1 MADPSTLKAKARD
14 GVTRRHALQ
23 GAMMAGALG
32 AMPGGLLAAVAKAP
46 RRQIIRGA
54 SVISRDAKI
63 GTLPVADILIEG
75 DTIRA
80 IGANLG
86 AVDAEAIDGAG
97 MIAMPG
103 FVDTHRHMWQGA
115 IRRVFPDATLG
126 EYFGQVLA
134 AIGPHYRPDD
144 VHVGN
149 LVSALSAI
157 DAGVTSILD
166 WSHIQNSPAHSD
178 AAIAAL
184 QASGIRAVFG
194 YGTPQTG
201 DVAMSD
207 DKKHRYPQDIKRLR
221 ATYFN
226 SPDQLLTLALAAD
239 GPSFGP
245 VEPAIAEWRAAREVG
260 ARISVHIM
268 GPQTLDNLKVMHG
281 MGLLKDDTTYVH
293 CTNLPDEAWQLLAA
307 TGGTVSISSSIEMQ
321 MGHGMPAVQAALDHG
336 IRPSLSVDVETSAP
350 NDMFSQMRSVL
361 ALQRLNANEAKTVDE
376 ARAPALLT
384 ASDVLDFATIEG
396 ARANGLA
403 ARTGSLTPGKQ
414 ADILLL
420 RTDRINSVPV
430 RRSDPIG
437 AVVLGMDTGNIDSV
451 FVAGRALKRGGKLIG
466 VDLPAL
472 TARATAS
479 QAYLLEK
486 AGFPA

>member
-1 MADPSTLKAKARD
+1 MADRNIDKAS
-14 GVTRRHALQ
+14 GGFSRRHALQ
-23 GAMMAGALG
+23 GALLAGALG
-32 AMPGGLLAAVAKAP
+32 AMPGGLLAATAKGP

-54 SVISRDAKI
+54 TVISRDPKV
-63 GTLPVADILIEG
+63 GNLPVADILIEG
-75 DTIRA
+75 ETIKA

-86 AVDAEAIDGAG
+86 VTDAERIDGAG

-115 IRRVFPDATLG
+115 IRRVFPDATLD

-134 AIGPHYRPDD
+134 GIGPHYRPED

-184 QASGIRAVFG
+184 QASSIRAVFG

-201 DVAMSD
+201 AVSMAD

-245 VEPAIAEWRAAREVG
+245 VEPAIAEWNAAREVG
-260 ARISVHIM
+260 ARISVHVM

-281 MGLLKDDTTYVH
+281 QGLLKDDTTYVH
-293 CTNLPDEAWQLLAA
+293 CTNLPDEAWKLLAA
-307 TGGTVSISSSIEMQ
+307 TGGTISISSSIEMQ

-350 NDMFSQMRSVL
+350 NDMFTQMRSL
-361 ALQRLNANEAKTVDE
+361 LSLQRLNANEAKTAGDTK
-376 ARAPALLT
+376 APALLT
-384 ASDVLDFATIEG
+384 ASEVLDFATIEG
-396 ARANGLA
+396 ARANGLGG
-403 ARTGSLTPGKQ
+403 RTGSLAPGKQ

-420 RTDRINSVPV
+420 RTGSINSIPV
-430 RRSDPIG
+430 RRSDPVG
-437 AVVLGMDTGNIDSV
+437 AVVLGMDSSNIDSV
-451 FVAGRALKRGGKLIG
+451 FIAGRALKRDGKLIG

-472 TARATAS
+472 TAKAAAS